1 MPLKQSNY
9 FSNNGQRFFLIKPF
23 DYFFLDEYFN
33 RQYQKEEQLQ
43 KVFGYLS
50 AIGLGIACLGLFGFT
65 YFMTYQRTKEI
76 GIRKT
81 LGATMLTLSN
91 CCQTEFAIV
100 LLLAGVVA
108 FPLSYYA
115 GEFMVVNLS
124 RKDLA

>member
-1 MPLKQSNY
+1 MMLLKQLNN
-9 FSNNGQRFFLIKPF
+9 FNNNGQLFFLIKPF

-33 RQYQKEEQLQ
+33 RQYQKEQQLQ

-81 LGATMLTLSN
+81 LGATMLNIIKLLS
-91 CCQTEFAIV
+91 TEFAIV
-100 LLLAGVVA
+100 HCC
-108 FPLSYYA
+108 
-115 GEFMVVNLS
+115 
-124 RKDLA
+124 